1 MPTAQATRFAK
12 FKSPLAFIP
21 ASRQM
26 DSTNWEMEDVRVLFE
41 YGGSRKPLCVCSIL
55 GRELEKHGLATP
67 TIHLSSAGSIAPSSF
82 LLQRWSSTWNAF
94 VDVQDIED
102 QDKITVVPVSA
113 ACISRVYHRKV
124 RYISD

>member
-1 MPTAQATRFAK
+1 
-12 FKSPLAFIP
+12 
-21 ASRQM
+21 
-26 DSTNWEMEDVRVLFE
+26 MEDVRVLFE
-41 YGGSRKPLCVCSIL
+41 YGGSRKPLCVSADASLCSIL

-113 ACISRVYHRKV
+113 ACISPQGQVYK
-124 RYISD
+124 